1 MASSVD
7 VSNLKD
13 EEGYI
18 YMGEDG
24 VLQSKLELTVVW
36 SLSRDKRILVTVDK
50 T

>member
-7 VSNLKD
+7 VSHLKD

-24 VLQSKLELTVVW
+24 LLKSKLELTVVW
-36 SLSRDKRILVTVDK
+36 VQSRDKRILVTVDK